1 MAVENWIDE
10 IAKLF
15 EISDG
20 RKGTVKSYRAYEKA
34 DFPEAITVYPCAITY
49 TTGVKMDYPMDI
61 STDIWNGATEFHLV
75 PGVGKHHYPYIMLY
89 FAKIKAAA
97 RANKNLSGKVAL
109 FILDHENIS
118 IQGPAVMTYG
128 SEDLHLGLVVRW
140 VVTELEG

>member
-1 MAVENWIDE
+1 
-10 IAKLF
+10 
-15 EISDG
+15 
-20 RKGTVKSYRAYEKA
+20 
-34 DFPEAITVYPCAITY
+34 
-49 TTGVKMDYPMDI
+49 MDI
-61 STDIWNGATEFHLV
+61 STDTWSGATEFHLV
-75 PGVGKHHYPYIMLY
+75 NWVGKHHYPYIMLY

>member
-49 TTGVKMDYPMDI
+49 TTGVKMD
-61 STDIWNGATEFHLV
+61 
-75 PGVGKHHYPYIMLY
+75 
-89 FAKIKAAA
+89 
-97 RANKNLSGKVAL
+97 
-109 FILDHENIS
+109 
-118 IQGPAVMTYG
+118 
-128 SEDLHLGLVVRW
+128 
-140 VVTELEG
+140 